1 MATIDELCDDGTL
14 ERFEPQLDPGE
25 LPQRVVYLAPV
36 AHEWCFSSREL
47 GHQTPNPHSYD
58 RVRALLS
65 EFCAGRL
72 LLHGAHVR
80 NLRPPGNR
88 IWEFKTIPPERH
100 SVRIFGWFYR
110 PCVFIGCL
118 CKYKN
123 DVSPGCVC
131 EINSVLAYRSRLPLD
146 EPKTA
151 KETSYDALLQ
161 ANG

>member
-1 MATIDELCDDGTL
+1 MAPIDGLCGDGTL

-25 LPQRVVYLAPV
+25 LPLRIVYLAPE

-47 GHQTPNPHSYD
+47 GYQTPNPHSYD

-65 EFCAGRL
+65 QFCAGRL
-72 LLHGAHVR
+72 LLRGAHVR
-80 NLRPPGNR
+80 DLRPPRSR
-88 IWEFKTIPPERH
+88 IWELKTIPPERY

-123 DVSPGCVC
+123 DVSQRCAD
-131 EINSVLAYRSRLPLD
+131 EINAVSSYRANLSLD

-151 KETSYDALLQ
+151 KETSYDALLRV
-161 ANG
+161 N